1 MVHYFGKIRRNLL
14 EKNNLAKYLLYAIGE
29 ILIVMIGIL
38 IALNIN
44 KWNENR
50 KISITEIKIIKEMK
64 INLKTDL
71 ADVRWNID
79 FLNKNK
85 NANQIVL
92 KSLKNPD
99 NYSDTLNLYYANISY
114 SLPMFSNNTSAFE
127 NLKSIGFNIIKNDSL
142 RMGITELYSNKYNYL
157 LKLEEEYF
165 DNFNSTILQPLVNSN
180 IIPDTVNISAKPIN
194 LLELS
199 MNHKFKTA
207 IKTNI
212 YNMNL
217 VMSIYVNIEEE
228 IVTIINQID
237 SEIKSQT
244 D

>member
-1 MVHYFGKIRRNLL
+1 MIKFFSIIRHRLITEN
-14 EKNNLAKYLLYAIGE
+14 KFSKYLLYSIGE

-38 IALNIN
+38 IALKIN
-44 KWNENR
+44 NWNENR
-50 KISITEIKIIKEMK
+50 KISITEIKIIKEIK

-71 ADVRWNID
+71 EDVKWNID

-92 KSLKNPD
+92 KSLKNPY

-114 SLPMFSNNTSAFE
+114 SLPMFTNNTSAFE

-157 LKLEEEYF
+157 LKLENEYL
-165 DNFNSTILQPLVNSN
+165 DNFNSTVLEPQVISN
-180 IIPDTVNISAKPIN
+180 IIPDTLFISAKPIN

-212 YNMNL
+212 YWMNL
-217 VMSIYVNIEEE
+217 VLPIYVNIEEE

-237 SEIKSQT
+237 SEIKSLT

>member
-1 MVHYFGKIRRNLL
+1 
-14 EKNNLAKYLLYAIGE
+14 
-29 ILIVMIGIL
+29 
-38 IALNIN
+38 
-44 KWNENR
+44 
-50 KISITEIKIIKEMK
+50 
-64 INLKTDL
+64 
-71 ADVRWNID
+71 
-79 FLNKNK
+79 
-85 NANQIVL
+85 
-92 KSLKNPD
+92 
-99 NYSDTLNLYYANISY
+99 
-114 SLPMFSNNTSAFE
+114 
-127 NLKSIGFNIIKNDSL
+127 
-142 RMGITELYSNKYNYL
+142 MGITELYSNKYNYL

-180 IIPDTVNISAKPIN
+180 ILSDTVNISAKPIN